1 LTGVFRVW
9 GSGEKPGG
17 LPVNLSKTCG
27 GFNYWIT
34 GFPSEWAPDT
44 AIIIGGNG
52 ASENLANIKRLEI
65 FSIIYQCLGNI
76 C

>member
-1 LTGVFRVW
+1 MTGVFRVW
-9 GSGEKPGG
+9 ESGEKPGG

-34 GFPSEWAPDT
+34 GFPSERAPDT

-52 ASENLANIKRLEI
+52 APENLANIKRFTTFKEYYEWL
-65 FSIIYQCLGNI
+65 QK
-76 C
+76 